1 MCIGIP
7 MCVMS
12 VTPGHA
18 LCEGRGE
25 RRNINTVL
33 IGDTVP
39 GDWLLVFLESARER
53 ISAERAAEVDAAL
66 DMVLGA
72 MNGEAP
78 GATAAFELPSSMN
91 MRQVAALA
99 GIDAPHLNESPFP

>member
-7 MCVMS
+7 MRVVS

-25 RRNINTVL
+25 RRRINTAL
-33 IGDTVP
+33 IGETVP

-72 MNGEAP
+72 MNGAAA
-78 GATAAFELPSSMN
+78 GTTAAFVLPSSLDTQ
-91 MRQVAALA
+91 QVAALA
-99 GIDAPHLNESPFP
+99 GADVPSP

>member
-7 MCVMS
+7 MCVVS

-18 LCEGRGE
+18 LCEGRGG
-25 RRNINTVL
+25 RRSINTAL
-33 IGDTVP
+33 IGETAP

-66 DMVLGA
+66 DMMLRA
-72 MNGEAP
+72 MNGTLAD
-78 GATAAFELPSSMN
+78 ATPTFELPSSMN
-91 MRQVAALA
+91 ARQVAALA
-99 GIDAPHLNESPFP
+99 GVDVPSP